1 MAPFPFQRE
10 EEAVAWQRGGSL
22 IELVV
27 ALVLL
32 ELAGAAALAGA
43 LTADRLGRRASRGA
57 VSDIR
62 RWEVYRGAE
71 TALACRAEPAPRFAV
86 MVLPATRERD
96 SLAVAV
102 RCGP

>member
-1 MAPFPFQRE
+1 MA
-10 EEAVAWQRGGSL
+10 WHRGGSL
-22 IELVV
+22 VELVV

-43 LTADRLGRRASRGA
+43 LTADRLGHRASRGA
-57 VSDIR
+57 RSDNL

-71 TALACRAEPAPRFAV
+71 TAPACRTGPASRFAV
-86 MVLPATRERD
+86 MVLPATPERD
-96 SLAVAV
+96 SLTLAV

>member
-1 MAPFPFQRE
+1 
-10 EEAVAWQRGGSL
+10 VAWKRGGSL
-22 IELVV
+22 VELVV

-57 VSDIR
+57 ASDIR
-62 RWEVYRGAE
+62 RWEEYRGAE
-71 TALACRAEPAPRFAV
+71 TALACRAEPMPRSAAIVF
-86 MVLPATRERD
+86 PATPERD
-96 SLAVAV
+96 SLTVAV